1 MDDLSEQTVITDE
14 LKPPAPKRKISLWR
28 RLQWL
33 LRRLRTKLVI
43 GWEKFLYLIMP
54 KKSRL
59 HRNKLSPSEK
69 KLRRIKTWRTIALV
83 FCGLVVLGIIVF
95 LVMFFWFSKDLP
107 QPGEVIRREGYSS
120 KIYDRNG
127 ELLYDLFQEERRQPS
142 KAEEIPAVL
151 KNATVAIEDRDF
163 YKHSGFDFLTI
174 IRIPYNLIFRKRV
187 VGGSTL
193 TQQLVKNALLTNERT
208 IVRKFKELVLAIQI
222 ERKFSKDEIL
232 TMYLNEAPYGGNIW
246 GVATA
251 VETYFAKPMTELTI
265 VESAFLAGLPQRPS
279 VYSPYSTR
287 LDENGEP
294 Y

>member
-120 KIYDRNG
+120 KIY
-127 ELLYDLFQEERRQPS
+127 
-142 KAEEIPAVL
+142 
-151 KNATVAIEDRDF
+151 
-163 YKHSGFDFLTI
+163 
-174 IRIPYNLIFRKRV
+174 
-187 VGGSTL
+187 
-193 TQQLVKNALLTNERT
+193 
-208 IVRKFKELVLAIQI
+208 
-222 ERKFSKDEIL
+222 
-232 TMYLNEAPYGGNIW
+232 
-246 GVATA
+246 
-251 VETYFAKPMTELTI
+251 
-265 VESAFLAGLPQRPS
+265 
-279 VYSPYSTR
+279 
-287 LDENGEP
+287 
-294 Y
+294 